1 MVINSAINS
10 RMHILTL
17 SSSLVASDSSLQQS
31 KGRPDLTHHET
42 CDKHRVQVNP
52 APDKQWILHF
62 LNLAPSV
69 LKPT

>member
-1 MVINSAINS
+1 MQFYYTGNATCVTFPPMVINSAINS

-31 KGRPDLTHHET
+31 KGRSDLTHHET

-52 APDKQWILHF
+52 APDKQ
-62 LNLAPSV
+62 
-69 LKPT
+69 